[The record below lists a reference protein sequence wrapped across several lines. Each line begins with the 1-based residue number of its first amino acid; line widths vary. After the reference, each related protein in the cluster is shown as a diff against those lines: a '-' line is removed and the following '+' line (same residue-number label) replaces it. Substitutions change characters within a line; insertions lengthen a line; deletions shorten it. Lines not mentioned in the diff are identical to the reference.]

1 MNQKHDNEES
11 SDNFECQQRG
21 IKTLEAEK
29 LALMDK
35 IVELEATND
44 DLKMKNVHLEK
55 EIRQLKENCNYPQVK
70 ILFVREEIMGFELK
84 ENS

>member
-1 MNQKHDNEES
+1 MNKKHDTEVS
-11 SDNFECQQRG
+11 PDNFQCQ

-44 DLKMKNVHLEK
+44 DLKMKNVHLEE
-55 EIRQLKENCNYPQVK
+55 EIHQLKENCNCPQVK
-70 ILFVREEIMGFELK
+70 ILFVSEREEIMGLELK
-84 ENS
+84 ENL